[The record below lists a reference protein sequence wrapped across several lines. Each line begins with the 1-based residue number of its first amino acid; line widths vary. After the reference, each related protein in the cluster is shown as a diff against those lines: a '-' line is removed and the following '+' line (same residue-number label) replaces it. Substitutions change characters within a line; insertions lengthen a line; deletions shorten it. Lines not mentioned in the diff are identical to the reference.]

1 MPRLRVE
8 FDANWTPEK
17 MRMVSVRLR
26 RDLGLYGGIA
36 NFSGIKLVD
45 APPDAP
51 AQKLQLACRWNAF
64 GRGPCDAK
72 WESDVF
78 TECPNGH
85 GRKFVHK
92 VGQPETTEVAVAD

>member
-8 FDANWTPEK
+8 FDAGWTNEK
-17 MRMVSVRLR
+17 MRMVSVRLQ
-26 RDLGLYGGIA
+26 RDLAAYGGISG
-36 NFSGIKLVD
+36 FSGITRVD
-45 APPDAP
+45 APAEAP
-51 AQKLQLACRWNAF
+51 PTKLQFECKWNIF

-78 TECPNGH
+78 TECPKGH

-92 VGQPETTEVAVAD
+92 VGQPEPQEVAVAD